1 MRSSPPF
8 AYGEPVDALI
18 RGLKF
23 HGSLAH
29 ARILGLLLADARR
42 PIGALPDV
50 VVPVQLARG
59 RFAERGFN
67 QAAEIARHAA
77 RQVAP
82 LAEIHQAVGGA
93 AIAHLVDQ
101 AAERDVVARAQ
112 RAVFVHQELRHDK
125 QADAFAAGRRIGQA
139 RQHQMDDV
147 LDKIMVARADENF
160 VTAQAVSAIWLWHC
174 FRSQ

>member
-77 RQVAP
+77 RQLGLP
-82 LAEIHQAVGGA
+82 LQPRMLRRIRETEAQSGLGA
-93 AIAHLVDQ
+93 R
-101 AAERDVVARAQ
+101 ERRRNLDG
-112 RAVFVHQELRHDK
+112 
-125 QADAFAAGRRIGQA
+125 AFAVPEAPPPRVALI
-139 RQHQMDDV
+139 DDV
-147 LDKIMVARADENF
+147 LTTGS
-160 VTAQAVSAIWLWHC
+160 TAAAAASAL
-174 FRSQ
+174 